1 MSNNR
6 KGTPVRRVSFP
17 VHYLLPVE
25 LRNNVHP
32 VSLTPG
38 IDKRDYDRIY
48 IIRLDH
54 HGTIRSWP
62 TAEPWHL
69 ANPRGRHRLPSGLAG
84 SCTSVTCTNTIAS
97 ADLAL

>member
-38 IDKRDYDRIY
+38 IGKRDYDRIY
-48 IIRLDH
+48 VSRLDH

-69 ANPRGRHRLPSGLAG
+69 ANPRDGTVSPAACGIVHLR
-84 SCTSVTCTNTIAS
+84 
-97 ADLAL
+97 DLHKYDR